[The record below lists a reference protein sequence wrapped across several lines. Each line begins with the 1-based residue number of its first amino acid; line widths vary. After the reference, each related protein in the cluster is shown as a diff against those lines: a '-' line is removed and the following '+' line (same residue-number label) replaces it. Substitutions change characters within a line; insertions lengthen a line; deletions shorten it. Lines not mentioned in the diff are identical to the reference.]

1 MSVCERCPAFNSV
14 RLQAQLR
21 LGPCA
26 TASGPTFERIWP
38 HVQLHLLP
46 DSNASAPMCSCICS
60 QIRTHLLPR
69 SRTKIGIKQ
78 AKLQGTITKM
88 DCKSINYQ
96 AFVYF
101 YIDYNQK
108 NT

>member
-1 MSVCERCPAFNSV
+1 MLSANAAPRSSARLAQHNCVWGHVQRIWAHV
-14 RLQAQLR
+14 RTYLA
-21 LGPCA
+21 PCA
-26 TASGPTFERIWP
+26 VASASRFERI
-38 HVQLHLLP
+38 
-46 DSNASAPMCSCICS
+46 CS
-60 QIRTHLLPR
+60 R

-78 AKLQGTITKM
+78 AKLQGTNIKM

>member
-1 MSVCERCPAFNSV
+1 MSVSERCPAFNCV

-26 TASGPTFERIWP
+26 TASGPTFA
-38 HVQLHLLP
+38 
-46 DSNASAPMCSCICS
+46 D
-60 QIRTHLLPR
+60 
-69 SRTKIGIKQ
+69 KIGIKQ
-78 AKLQGTITKM
+78 AKLQGTNTKM

>member
-1 MSVCERCPAFNSV
+1 MSVSERRPAFKCV
-14 RLQAQLR
+14 WLQAQLR
-21 LGPCA
+21 LGTCA

-46 DSNASAPMCSCICS
+46 
-60 QIRTHLLPR
+60 R

-78 AKLQGTITKM
+78 AKLQGTNTKM

>member
-1 MSVCERCPAFNSV
+1 MSVSERCPAFNCV

-26 TASGPTFERIWP
+26 TASG
-38 HVQLHLLP
+38 
-46 DSNASAPMCSCICS
+46 PMCSCICS

-78 AKLQGTITKM
+78 AKLQGTNTKM

>member
-1 MSVCERCPAFNSV
+1 MSVNERRPAFKCV
-14 RLQAQLR
+14 WLQAQLR

-46 DSNASAPMCSCICS
+46 DSNASAP
-60 QIRTHLLPR
+60 TFAD
-69 SRTKIGIKQ
+69 KIGIKQ
-78 AKLQGTITKM
+78 AKLQCSITKM

>member
-1 MSVCERCPAFNSV
+1 MSVSERCPAFKCV
-14 RLQAQLR
+14 WLQAQLR
-21 LGPCA
+21 LGPGA
-26 TASGPTFERIWP
+26 SASGTRR
-38 HVQLHLLP
+38 
-46 DSNASAPMCSCICS
+46 SCICS
-60 QIRTHLLPR
+60 QIRTHLLLR
-69 SRTKIGIKQ
+69 SQTGIGIKQ
-78 AKLQGTITKM
+78 TKLQGTNTKM

>member
-1 MSVCERCPAFNSV
+1 MSVSERRPAFKCV
-14 RLQAQLR
+14 WLQAQLR

-26 TASGPTFERIWP
+26 TASGPTFERIW
-38 HVQLHLLP
+38 
-46 DSNASAPMCSCICS
+46 PMCSCICS

-78 AKLQGTITKM
+78 TKLQGTNTKM

>member
-1 MSVCERCPAFNSV
+1 MSVSERRPAFKCV
-14 RLQAQLR
+14 WLQAQLR
-21 LGPCA
+21 LGPDA
-26 TASGPTFERIWP
+26 
-38 HVQLHLLP
+38 V
-46 DSNASAPMCSCICS
+46 ASAPRFGRICS
-60 QIRTHLLPR
+60 QTRTHLLLR
-69 SRTKIGIKQ
+69 SQTGIGIKQ
-78 AKLQGTITKM
+78 TKLQGTNTKM

>member
-1 MSVCERCPAFNSV
+1 MSVSERRPAFKCV
-14 RLQAQLR
+14 WLQAQLR

-26 TASGPTFERIWP
+26 TASGPRR
-38 HVQLHLLP
+38 
-46 DSNASAPMCSCICS
+46 SCICS
-60 QIRTHLLPR
+60 QIRTCLLPR
-69 SRTKIGIKQ
+69 SQTGIGIKQ
-78 AKLQGTITKM
+78 TKLQGANTKM

>member
-1 MSVCERCPAFNSV
+1 MSVSERCPAFNCV

-46 DSNASAPMCSCICS
+46 DSNASAP
-60 QIRTHLLPR
+60 TFAD
-69 SRTKIGIKQ
+69 KIGIKQ
-78 AKLQGTITKM
+78 AKLQGTNTKM

>member
-1 MSVCERCPAFNSV
+1 MSVNERRPRSS
-14 RLQAQLR
+14 
-21 LGPCA
+21 
-26 TASGPTFERIWP
+26 ASGSKHNCVWG
-38 HVQLHLLP
+38 HVQLHLGP
-46 DSNASAPMCSCICS
+46 RSNVSGPMCSCICS

-78 AKLQGTITKM
+78 TKLQGTNTKI